1 MKLDIEKFFEKLTRE
16 EDFANGR
23 TVRRVFEQI
32 RIKQAVRSERMDI
45 EEEDVRAVME
55 AMPLRG
61 ASHRARAIGFL
72 DVA

>member
-1 MKLDIEKFFEKLTRE
+1 
-16 EDFANGR
+16 
-23 TVRRVFEQI
+23 
-32 RIKQAVRSERMDI
+32 MDI
-45 EEEDVRAVME
+45 EEEDVRAVMG